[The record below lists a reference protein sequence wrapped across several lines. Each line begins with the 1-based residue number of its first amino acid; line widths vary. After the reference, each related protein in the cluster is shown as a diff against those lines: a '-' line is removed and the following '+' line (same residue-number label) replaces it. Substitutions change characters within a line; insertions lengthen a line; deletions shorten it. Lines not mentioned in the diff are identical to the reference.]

1 MGASSSF
8 RLPIREEK
16 LAPMGRSYEQSAQ
29 SQFGYSGAAGK
40 APICAA
46 GRPSR

>member
-1 MGASSSF
+1 MGASSPS
-8 RLPIREEK
+8 RTGNPKEE
-16 LAPMGRSYEQSAQ
+16 LAPMGRSYGQAVQ